1 MNKPS
6 AAPVCLGPAAAFVS
20 FVSFVSFVFCI
31 QPAQAQI
38 YEAVGTRAQGMGGA
52 FVAVA
57 DDATATWWNP
67 AGLASGPYFSTVL
80 ERSSL
85 DDPGT
90 PTVAGPALRDSA
102 SGIAVSFPALGLS
115 YYRFRVSEIRP
126 SSSTGTTDSVRQ
138 DPGAISVDLRSLALS
153 KYGVSFGQSIGRYLV
168 LASTLGVLRGG
179 VASET
184 VVLDPLAAS
193 QTGSQLLDTADNLD
207 ASSETHA
214 DVDFGAMLTSGSL
227 RLGASMKHV
236 TRPTFGSGDS
246 AVTLGRQ
253 ARAGIAIV
261 SKGTTPLTLAADVD
275 LTKTPTVDGDVQH
288 IAAGGEA
295 WLAKKRIGV
304 RAGISGN
311 LVGATRTALSSGVSV
326 AVKSG
331 VYLDGALTFGNDT
344 TRSGTS
350 ITLRATF

>member
-6 AAPVCLGPAAAFVS
+6 TAPVCFGPAAVLLVS
-20 FVSFVSFVFCI
+20 FVSLLLCASDAH
-31 QPAQAQI
+31 AQL

-67 AGLASGPYFSTVL
+67 AGLAAGPYFSSVL

-85 DDPGT
+85 EDPGN
-90 PTVAGPALRDSA
+90 PVLAGPARRDSA
-102 SGIAVSFPALGLS
+102 SGFAVSFPALGLS
-115 YYRFRVSEIRP
+115 YYRFRVSEIGP
-126 SSSTGTTDSVRQ
+126 SSSTGSTDSVRQ

-168 LASTLGVLRGG
+168 VASTLGVLRGG

-184 VVLDPLAAS
+184 VSIVDPLASS

-253 ARAGIAIV
+253 ARAGLAIV
-261 SKGTTPLTLAADVD
+261 SKGGTMPLTLAADVD
-275 LTKTPTVDGDVQH
+275 LTKTPTVDGDAQH

-295 WLAKKRIGV
+295 WLSKKRIGV
-304 RAGISGN
+304 RAGISAN
-311 LVGATRTALSSGVSV
+311 LVGAKGTALSSGVSL

-331 VYLDGALTFGNDT
+331 VYLDGALTFGNDK

>member
-1 MNKPS
+1 MLPKPLVS
-6 AAPVCLGPAAAFVS
+6 LVSLVS
-20 FVSFVSFVFCI
+20 FVSLLLCASG
-31 QPAQAQI
+31 AHAQI

-90 PTVAGPALRDSA
+90 PAMTGPARRDAA
-102 SGIAVSFPALGLS
+102 SGIAISFPALGLS

-126 SSSTGTTDSVRQ
+126 SSSTASGGPVRQ
-138 DPGAISVDLRSLALS
+138 DPGALSVDLRSLALS
-153 KYGVSFGQSIGRYLV
+153 KYGVTFGQSIGRYLV
-168 LASTLGVLRGG
+168 VATTLGALRGG

-184 VVLDPLAAS
+184 VSLVDPLASS
-193 QTGSQLLDTADNLD
+193 QTGSQWLDTADNLD

-214 DVDFGAMLTSGSL
+214 DVDFGAMLSSGSL

-253 ARAGIAIV
+253 ARAGLAIV
-261 SKGTTPLTLAADVD
+261 SKGGATPLTLAADVD

-288 IAAGGEA
+288 
-295 WLAKKRIGV
+295 
-304 RAGISGN
+304 
-311 LVGATRTALSSGVSV
+311 
-326 AVKSG
+326 
-331 VYLDGALTFGNDT
+331 
-344 TRSGTS
+344 
-350 ITLRATF
+350 